1 MNKKAIIALGLA
13 GVATIGLVLLGRYQ
27 REAFRETIRQMRED
41 FLKYDEGLD

>member
-1 MNKKAIIALGLA
+1 MNKKGFIILGLA
-13 GVATIGLVLLGRYQ
+13 GIATVGLVLLGRYQ